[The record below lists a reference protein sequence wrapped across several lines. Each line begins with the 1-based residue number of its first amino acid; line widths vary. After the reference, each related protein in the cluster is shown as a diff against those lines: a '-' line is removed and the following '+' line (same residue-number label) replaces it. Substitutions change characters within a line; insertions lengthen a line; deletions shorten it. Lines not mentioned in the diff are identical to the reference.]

1 MVNNLKALIISQLQ
15 EVFGISNIYDEPV
28 RQGLLTPAFLVLI
41 VDDEQRRKLWR
52 TAEWE
57 YLINVIYF
65 PSDEEELYTEADEV
79 SQLFK
84 ENFKYV
90 GNLYHVNRVE
100 AQKHDGTL
108 VITFSFKKLVREI
121 IEDTKMQTLKYG
133 GVRVD

>member
-1 MVNNLKALIISQLQ
+1 MVNNLKALIIAQLK
-15 EVFGISNIYDEPV
+15 EVYGITNIYDEPI

-57 YLINVIYF
+57 YLINITYF

-84 ENFKYV
+84 TNFRYI
-90 GNLYHVNRVE
+90 GNQYHVNRVE
-100 AQKHDGTL
+100 AQKNDGTL
-108 VITFSFKKLVREI
+108 VITFTVKKLVREI
-121 IEDTKMQTLKYG
+121 IEDTKMQTLKFG
-133 GVRVD
+133 GVSVD